1 MCVRASVHTCTLSE
15 STRGPTTDILACGR
29 VVGGERLS
37 GGVARSLK
45 SLLFKVAD
53 VCLDWKHSLSLGIS
67 LLHTSQRPIERQ
79 TDARLRRSQR
89 LRRDHRRH
97 LTASEVA
104 ALVWMAEK

>member
-1 MCVRASVHTCTLSE
+1 MTEVCVCVFVHAFREYTRANDRH
-15 STRGPTTDILACGR
+15 IACGR
-29 VVGGERLS
+29 AG

-53 VCLDWKHSLSLGIS
+53 VCLDWKHGLSLGIS

-97 LTASEVA
+97 MTGSEVA
-104 ALVWMAEK
+104 ALVWMPEK